1 MITIILKSSMLIK
14 WIIVFN
20 FFSACMIL
28 RSTSAFYAC
37 MSSRP
42 ASGHAGCAC
51 QLQHHRKRAEAF
63 LQQAARGER
72 PLGESESWHGPS
84 VLVVWDQECVS
95 NTSDA
100 AVPQA

>member
-1 MITIILKSSMLIK
+1 MIPR
-14 WIIVFN
+14 
-20 FFSACMIL
+20 SA
-28 RSTSAFYAC
+28 SAFYAC

-42 ASGHAGCAC
+42 ASGHAGRAC
-51 QLQHHRKRAEAF
+51 QLQHHGERAEAF

-72 PLGESESWHGPS
+72 PLGESESWHGPC

-100 AVPQA
+100 AAPQA